1 MEAVNGRAVYGHA
14 DNGHAD
20 NGQEHEDYQDF
31 LKQHGYVVINTAFSK
46 ELDSTRALF
55 DAMLI
60 DAPEFNKPDLLDP
73 YWKPVLGGFG
83 ALANPSSFHHPWV
96 RKMREMLMCEILDY
110 DVLPV
115 EGRNLEQVFDRVMF
129 RRKGDTPTAE
139 SVHRDEAA
147 TAKEGDLIFGGW
159 LNLDKTDQK
168 LLCCPGTHLEVGGQN
183 KGFAKIKDAKEIEK
197 YRELMRSVRVPP
209 GHLLVFYENIVHE
222 VASRKA
228 EDDVRRL
235 HCGFRVT
242 EHTDPLFGLEPTL
255 KWINDQA
262 VPKIKSG
269 QDPVLF
275 PSNYANFSVMWDK
288 LENWSMRMFAHLDKS
303 AYYRHTIKSKNDLY
317 NNRTYWRVAP
327 KLPSLRS
334 LGLKMHP
341 SYEYHEVALMLP
353 QKTWLLDNGECSR
366 VTYNLP
372 SNEAWQL
379 YKISKEVTP
388 EGASARRPRP
398 HNGNDCGG
406 D

>member
-1 MEAVNGRAVYGHA
+1 MTIGARTTIGAETEVAAIIQQHNNSAHTRTLGSSKRTMEAVNGRAVYGHA
-14 DNGHAD
+14 DNG
-20 NGQEHEDYQDF
+20 QEDDDYQAF
-31 LKQHGYVVINTAFSK
+31 LKKHGYGVIDTTFSK

-129 RRKGDTPTAE
+129 RRKGDKPTAE
-139 SVHRDEAA
+139 SVHRDEAV

-159 LNLDKTDQK
+159 LNFDKTDQK

-235 HCGFRVT
+235 HC
-242 EHTDPLFGLEPTL
+242 
-255 KWINDQA
+255 
-262 VPKIKSG
+262 
-269 QDPVLF
+269 
-275 PSNYANFSVMWDK
+275 
-288 LENWSMRMFAHLDKS
+288 
-303 AYYRHTIKSKNDLY
+303 
-317 NNRTYWRVAP
+317 
-327 KLPSLRS
+327 
-334 LGLKMHP
+334 
-341 SYEYHEVALMLP
+341 
-353 QKTWLLDNGECSR
+353 
-366 VTYNLP
+366 
-372 SNEAWQL
+372 
-379 YKISKEVTP
+379 
-388 EGASARRPRP
+388 
-398 HNGNDCGG
+398 
-406 D
+406 